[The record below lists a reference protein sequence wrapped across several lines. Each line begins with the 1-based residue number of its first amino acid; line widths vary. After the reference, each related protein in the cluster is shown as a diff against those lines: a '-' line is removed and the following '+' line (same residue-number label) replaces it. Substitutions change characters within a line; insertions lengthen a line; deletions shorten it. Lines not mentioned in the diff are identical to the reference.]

1 MRFCAVNALFERR
14 KNKMSEIFAAVDLS
28 TVVAA
33 VILIGVAVMGIQ
45 MAFKGIDLGKRGVKK
60 A

>member
-1 MRFCAVNALFERR
+1 MDAIL
-14 KNKMSEIFAAVDLS
+14 AAVDLAG
-28 TVVAA
+28 VVTWVGASG
-33 VILIGVAVMGIQ
+33 VLIIGIA